1 MAAVRC
7 QYGGEVSVQRESL
20 SGGGFCLWRPG
31 EEGLCPEG
39 SVSIPPVN
47 RQILLKT
54 LPSLAV
60 GNNIKYFVLTI
71 VLPSDVSK
79 GKLLGFVD
87 INSLAIWR

>member
-1 MAAVRC
+1 MSVPGGRSLSRWSLC
-7 QYGGEVSVQRESL
+7 PEGVSVYGGGR
-20 SGGGFCLWRPG
+20 R
-31 EEGLCPEG
+31 GLCPEG
-39 SVSIPPVN
+39 GVSISPVN

-87 INSLAIWR
+87 INPLAMWR

>member
-1 MAAVRC
+1 M
-7 QYGGEVSVQRESL
+7 
-20 SGGGFCLWRPG
+20 GGGGRR
-31 EEGLCPEG
+31 GLCPEG
-39 SVSIPPVN
+39 GVSIPPVN

-87 INSLAIWR
+87 INPLAMWR